1 MLGLWAEPGHD
12 SVSRKCGLQ
21 PLRLRRTSLS
31 LWLSSAHPQ
40 RLQAPSGG
48 GEEKRGLG
56 TGGKAGFHTCTAT
69 YVRTET
75 PVVLLEGAQLS
86 GLEGIVTALTL
97 VIEATVISRQEECSS
112 ILVSLQMNPQIHDD
126 LLQQS
131 YRVVSNV

>member
-1 MLGLWAEPGHD
+1 M
-12 SVSRKCGLQ
+12 
-21 PLRLRRTSLS
+21 
-31 LWLSSAHPQ
+31 
-40 RLQAPSGG
+40 
-48 GEEKRGLG
+48 
-56 TGGKAGFHTCTAT
+56 
-69 YVRTET
+69 RTET